1 MYDMPLKITAQSN
14 ATQGAGAMLV
24 TFAGLASAFAVAST
38 YALPLLLTALGIG
51 TAWIEGVG
59 CMAAPHRT
67 MLLSIGLLSLAAGAV
82 MLWFQQQAVHESYD
96 SRLEA
101 SPAIRTITFLGLV
114 LGAILLAAGN
124 SCV

>member
-1 MYDMPLKITAQSN
+1 MYDMPPKITAQRN
-14 ATQGAGAMLV
+14 TPQGAGAMLV
-24 TFAGLASAFAVAST
+24 TFASLVSAFAVAST
-38 YALPLLLTALGIG
+38 YALPLLLTTLGIG

-67 MLLSIGLLSLAAGAV
+67 PLLSIGLVSLAAGSV
-82 MLWFQQQAVHESYD
+82 ILWFQQQAVHESYD

-101 SPAIRTITFLGLV
+101 SPATRTITFLGLV
-114 LGAILLAAGN
+114 LGAVLLAAGN